1 MQIKIQFWYYFLYLV
16 GDETIRDLTDS
27 SEDESRT
34 KDNNLRSVAQFKPSS
49 FNLYP
54 LGQIQDVLAEFDV
67 I

>member
-1 MQIKIQFWYYFLYLV
+1 MQIKIQFWHYFPYLV
-16 GDETIRDLTDS
+16 CDETVRNLADS

-54 LGQIQDVLAEFDV
+54 FGQIQDVLAEFDV